1 MFQFVAAAC
10 QATAAF
16 SADNSEGLEVD
27 TEGYKANKKK
37 CTQKNIR
44 KH

>member
-1 MFQFVAAAC
+1 MFPPVGAKC

-27 TEGYKANKKK
+27 TDAYKANKKNAHNK
-37 CTQKNIR
+37 I
-44 KH
+44 